1 MNIMMLLEMA
11 SSGFG
16 DRVAIGTG
24 DDALTYQELFDNAGR
39 AATRFAESGVDHVGL
54 IDISS
59 PALPVVLFG
68 AGWAGVP
75 YVPMNYRLD
84 TGTLLG
90 LAERISPAT
99 AVCHPDQVA
108 LADGI
113 DGISAETRTDFVAG
127 LADAEPYH
135 EAWGMDGEDIAVLLF
150 TSGTTGEPKAAVL
163 RHKHLVSY
171 ILGSVEF
178 MGAGEDEA
186 ILVSVPPYH
195 VAGLASLLSS
205 IFAGRRIVQ
214 LPQFDADAWID
225 LAIAEQVT
233 NAMVVPTMLSRVVDR
248 LDERRLSIPSL
259 RALSYGGGKMPLP
272 IIERAL
278 ELLPGTNFVNAYG
291 LTETSSTLALLGP
304 DDHRTALA
312 SDDPEVRARLGSVG
326 RPLPSVEISI
336 RDDRGN
342 EVPAGGHGEVW
353 ARGEQISGEYVGKGS
368 RLTADGW
375 FPTNDGGWIDAEGY
389 VFVTGRMD
397 DVIIRGGENISPGEI
412 EDVIT
417 SHPAVMDAAAIGVA
431 DQQWGEVIAVVAV
444 PDHGATVEADV
455 LIDLVRSQ
463 LRGSKVPE
471 HVVFRDELPYNETGK
486 LLRRVLRDE
495 YAHLGDGSS

>member
-16 DRVAIGTG
+16 DRTAIGTG
-24 DDALTYQELFDNAGR
+24 DDTLTYQELYDSAGR
-39 AATRFAESGVDHVGL
+39 AAATFSAAGVDQVGL

-68 AGWAGVP
+68 AGWAGLP
-75 YVPMNYRLD
+75 FVPMNYRLD
-84 TGTLLG
+84 AETLTG
-90 LAERISPAT
+90 LAGRITPAT
-99 AVCHPDQVA
+99 TICHPDQVA
-108 LADGI
+108 LADSI
-113 DGISAETRTDFVAG
+113 DGITAHERAAFIDGLGATD
-127 LADAEPYH
+127 LHDSE
-135 EAWGMDGEDIAVLLF
+135 WGMDGDDIAVLLF
-150 TSGTTGEPKAAVL
+150 TSGTTGDPKAAVL

-195 VAGLASLLSS
+195 VAGMASLLSS

-214 LPQFDADAWID
+214 LAQFDADDWID
-225 LAIAEQVT
+225 LAIAENVT
-233 NAMVVPTMLSRVVDR
+233 NAMVVPTMLSRIVDR
-248 LDERRLSIPSL
+248 LDERGLSIPSL
-259 RALSYGGGKMPLP
+259 RAMSYGGGKMPLP

-304 DDHRTALA
+304 DDHREALA
-312 SDDPEVRARLGSVG
+312 STDPDVRARLASVG

-336 RDDRGN
+336 RDDDGA
-342 EVPAGGHGEVW
+342 EVPAGTQGEVW
-353 ARGEQISGEYVGKGS
+353 VRGEQVSGEYVGKGS
-368 RLTADGW
+368 RLNADGW
-375 FPTNDGGWIDAEGY
+375 FPTNDGGWLDADGY
-389 VFVTGRMD
+389 LFVTGRID

-417 SHPAVMDAAAIGVA
+417 SHPAVMDAAAVGIA
-431 DQQWGEVIAVVAV
+431 DQQWGEVIGIVAV
-444 PDHGATVEADV
+444 PDHGATVEPDE
-455 LIDLVRSQ
+455 LIDMVRSQ
-463 LRGSKVPE
+463 LRGSKVPD

-495 YAHLGDGSS
+495 LAHLGDGSV